1 MAKIFSSGAEESA
14 LGITEAQTKEWTKD
28 HAIPDSDTIDL
39 WISPEKRPRAVTGST
54 DSGLSVSD
62 KHQTPKKARDAR
74 VVSPWVLYRYGPE
87 QIGGIEPRLQRQI
100 TSEHPKETDL
110 SVAF

>member
-1 MAKIFSSGAEESA
+1 MAKIFISGAEETA

-62 KHQTPKKARDAR
+62 KHQTPKKARD
-74 VVSPWVLYRYGPE
+74 GP
-87 QIGGIEPRLQRQI
+87 
-100 TSEHPKETDL
+100 
-110 SVAF
+110 